1 MSRTATSRVAAD
13 RLAWSHLALLPLAVL
28 WLLPIALLLNGALRT
43 STADIFSLSPSGLTL
58 DNLVAVWR
66 ETDLLRMF
74 VNSTVVTLASVA
86 AVVVLGSLAGFGLAY
101 YRFRG
106 SGVVLLVLLSGI
118 MLAPAAIIVPLYEL
132 ILDLGL
138 LNSYTALVGP
148 YTALGMAASVLLYR
162 NAFLALPNEL
172 REAASLDGAGSFRIY
187 LRMYLPLARTATV
200 TIAILQGLA
209 AWNDYILALLFMTD
223 GRHETVQLA
232 FIAFQGQYFS
242 SLPKQFAVMAI
253 VMLPVLI
260 IFLVAQRA
268 FVSGLSAGA
277 VK

>member
-1 MSRTATSRVAAD
+1 MSRTTSRVASD
-13 RLAWSHLALLPLAVL
+13 RLAWSHLALLPLAIL

-58 DNLVAVWR
+58 ENLIAVWR

-74 VNSTVVTLASVA
+74 VNSTVVTIASVV
-86 AVVVLGSLAGFGLAY
+86 AVVVLGSLAGFGLAF

-106 SGVVLLVLLSGI
+106 SGIVLLILLSGI

-132 ILDLGL
+132 ILDLGM
-138 LNSYTALVGP
+138 LNTYGALVGP
-148 YTALGMAASVLLYR
+148 YTALGLAASVLLYR

-200 TIAILQGLA
+200 TIAILQALA
-209 AWNDYILALLFMTD
+209 SWNDYILALLFMTD
-223 GRHETVQLA
+223 GKHETVQLA

-277 VK
+277 IK

>member
-106 SGVVLLVLLSGI
+106 SGWCCWSCS
-118 MLAPAAIIVPLYEL
+118 PASCSP
-132 ILDLGL
+132 
-138 LNSYTALVGP
+138 P
-148 YTALGMAASVLLYR
+148 PR
-162 NAFLALPNEL
+162 
-172 REAASLDGAGSFRIY
+172 
-187 LRMYLPLARTATV
+187 
-200 TIAILQGLA
+200 
-209 AWNDYILALLFMTD
+209 
-223 GRHETVQLA
+223 
-232 FIAFQGQYFS
+232 S
-242 SLPKQFAVMAI
+242 SS
-253 VMLPVLI
+253 
-260 IFLVAQRA
+260 R
-268 FVSGLSAGA
+268 STS
-277 VK
+277 